1 MVAKLE
7 TFGID
12 RLSVSDRLEL
22 IELIWQSLPDEV
34 AAEDLPALHVSELAK
49 RLANAETNPGA
60 GLPWREALAKYGEVH
75 A

>member
-22 IELIWQSLPDEV
+22 IELIWDSLPDEV
-34 AAEDLPALHVSELAK
+34 AAEDVPAWHIAELAK
-49 RLANAETNPGA
+49 RLANAEANPGA
-60 GLPWREALAKYGEVH
+60 GRPWREALDKYGEVS
-75 A
+75 

>member
-22 IELIWQSLPDEV
+22 IELIWESLPDQV
-34 AAEDLPALHVSELAK
+34 AAEDLPACHVAELAK
-49 RLANAETNPGA
+49 RIANVEANPGA
-60 GLPWREALAKYGEVH
+60 GRPWRDVLAKYVDIS
-75 A
+75 